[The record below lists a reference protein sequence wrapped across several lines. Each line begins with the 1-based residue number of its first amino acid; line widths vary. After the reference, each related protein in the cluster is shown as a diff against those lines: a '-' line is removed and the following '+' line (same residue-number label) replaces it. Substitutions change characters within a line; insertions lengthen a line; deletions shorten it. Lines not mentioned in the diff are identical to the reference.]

1 MTENN
6 GPKMAFLATLES
18 VQAQAVKIDRYAGA
32 KGGGIKIV
40 ATIERPKPPRAQ
52 RYGPDLAIKAL
63 ADGDDAKSEEIERW
77 TAAQWAVG
85 ILELRDAAAN
95 ADTASKAHGRVSYPK
110 DATKDEKDELRDA
123 HKAVGIDLRLVAG
136 EAKRAREQA
145 ERHEAALREYEAEM
159 ALFPERI
166 RAFGALAGLG
176 ALLQG
181 AAVHIELTPDRES
194 VEQMLP
200 GFDPVGLLSAGGG

>member
-18 VQAQAVKIDRYAGA
+18 VQAQAVKIDPYRGA
-32 KGGGIKIV
+32 TGGNIKIV

-52 RYGPDLAIKAL
+52 HYGPDLAIKAL
-63 ADGDDAKSEEIERW
+63 ATGDEVKSEEIERW

-85 ILELRDAAAN
+85 LTELRDDEDEAA
-95 ADTASKAHGRVSYPK
+95 TASKAHGRVKFP
-110 DATKDEKDELRDA
+110 DEATKDEKDELREA
-123 HKAVGIDLRLVAG
+123 HKEAGTELRHAAS
-136 EAKRAREQA
+136 EAKRAHEQA

-200 GFDPVGLLSAGGG
+200 GFDPVGLLSAGA

>member
-18 VQAQAVKIDRYAGA
+18 VQAQPVKIDRYEGA
-32 KGGGIKIV
+32 KGGSIKIV
-40 ATIERPKPPRAQ
+40 ATIERPKPPRAEH
-52 RYGPDLAIKAL
+52 YGPNLAIEAL
-63 ADGDDAKSEEIERW
+63 AAGDDAKSEELKGW

-85 ILELRDAAAN
+85 LTELRDAEAEAA
-95 ADTASKAHGRVSYPK
+95 TASKAHGRLKFP
-110 DATKDEKDELRDA
+110 DEATKDEKDELRQA
-123 HKAVGIDLRLVAG
+123 HKGAGTELRHAAS

-145 ERHEAALREYEAEM
+145 ERHEAVLREYEAEM

-200 GFDPVGLLSAGGG
+200 GFDPVGLLSAGG

>member
-18 VQAQAVKIDRYAGA
+18 VQAQPVKIDRYEGA
-32 KGGGIKIV
+32 KGGSIKIV

-52 RYGPDLAIKAL
+52 HYGPDLAIKAL
-63 ADGDDAKSEEIERW
+63 FGKFAANPDEIEGW

-85 ILELRDAAAN
+85 ILELRDAEAEAA
-95 ADTASKAHGRVSYPK
+95 TASKAHGRVKFP
-110 DATKDEKDELRDA
+110 DEATKDEKDELRQA
-123 HKAVGIDLRLVAG
+123 HKDAGTELRHAAS

-145 ERHEAALREYEAEM
+145 ERHEADLREYEAEM

-200 GFDPVGLLSAGGG
+200 GFDPVGLLSAGA

>member
-18 VQAQAVKIDRYAGA
+18 VQAQPVKIDRYKGA
-32 KGGGIKIV
+32 TGGNIKIV

-52 RYGPDLAIKAL
+52 HYGPDLAIRAL
-63 ADGDDAKSEEIERW
+63 AAGDEAALAIERW

-85 ILELRDAAAN
+85 ILELRDAEAEAA
-95 ADTASKAHGRVSYPK
+95 TASKAHGRVKFP
-110 DATKDEKDELRDA
+110 DEATKDEKDELRQA
-123 HKAVGIDLRLVAG
+123 HKDAGTELRHAAS

-145 ERHEAALREYEAEM
+145 ERHEADLREYEAEM
-159 ALFPERI
+159 ALFPESI

-200 GFDPVGLLSAGGG
+200 GFDPVGLLSAGA